1 MIDMSSLV
9 AQSAPLRFPTRR
21 LRFRASS
28 VLRSVLS
35 AIIALWGVLT
45 LVFFAILLTGNPA
58 TLLASPSPTKAQP
71 TALTAQ
77 FGFDQSL
84 GEQYVRFLGNIVTG
98 NYPDSFRLS
107 ANPIDQLLAALPY
120 TLALAAASLLIAVV
134 LGLAVGYGAVFAGNR
149 ALRSTPITIL
159 AAFQATPVFVI
170 GLLLIL
176 LFSVRLGWLPTG
188 GARTPQSIIL
198 PAVALSL
205 VMAPR
210 IAQVFRASLLQLV
223 DAEHVRAATAKQISL
238 RTVRLRHVAANS
250 LVPVVSV
257 IGLELGGLLGGSVLT
272 ESLFNWPGIGAA
284 TIAAIDS
291 KDYPVIIAAVVVI
304 AAIFII
310 VNALVDLFTVRIDP
324 RAELNL

>member
-1 MIDMSSLV
+1 V
-9 AQSAPLRFPTRR
+9 RFPARR
-21 LRFRASS
+21 LRFRATS
-28 VLRSVLS
+28 VLRAVLS
-35 AIIALWGVLT
+35 AAIALWGVLT
-45 LVFFAILLTGNPA
+45 LVFFAILITGNPA
-58 TLLASPSPTKAQP
+58 TLLASPSATKEQRAE
-71 TALTAQ
+71 LTTQ
-77 FGFDQSL
+77 FGFDRPL
-84 GEQYVRFLGNIVTG
+84 GEQYLRFLGNVVSG
-98 NYPDSFRLS
+98 NYPDSFRLA
-107 ANPIDQLLAALPY
+107 ANPIDQLATALPY

-134 LGLAVGYGAVFAGNR
+134 VGLTVGYGAVFARNS
-149 ALRSTPITIL
+149 ALRSVPITVL
-159 AAFQATPVFVI
+159 ATFQATPVFVI

-176 LFSVRLGWLPTG
+176 LFSVQLGWLPTG
-188 GARTPQSIIL
+188 GARSPQSIVL
-198 PAVALSL
+198 PAIALSL

-238 RTVRLRHVAANS
+238 RTVRLRHIAANS
-250 LVPVVSV
+250 LVPVASV

-272 ESLFNWPGIGAA
+272 ESLFNWPGIGSV

-310 VNALVDLFTVRIDP
+310 VNTLVDLFTVRIDP